1 LDEFTNRIS
10 LRRKERA
17 RGDQMSEDSY
27 EGATA
32 GRVLLFNEGESVKF
46 PTSFKNAMGTDRGLM
61 VLVHKDRLIK
71 IFPLESDE
79 VLFLSLEIGKLSND
93 FLTKLSQIFKRAGL
107 VDLLFSTGVCLRG
120 TRCFYECYF
129 NPNQLS
135 SDLNELES
143 SLKVLDGVQR
153 VLIKKVEV

>member
-1 LDEFTNRIS
+1 
-10 LRRKERA
+10 
-17 RGDQMSEDSY
+17 MSDDGY

-32 GRVLLFNEGESVKF
+32 GRVLEFGSSESVKF
-46 PTSFKNAMGTDRGLM
+46 PAAFKDAMGTERGLM

-71 IFPLESDE
+71 IFPLDSDE

-129 NPNQLS
+129 TPQQL
-135 SDLNELES
+135 N
-143 SLKVLDGVQR
+143 
-153 VLIKKVEV
+153 VEVSKLQNRLKGITGVKQVMLEEVKT

>member
-1 LDEFTNRIS
+1 
-10 LRRKERA
+10 
-17 RGDQMSEDSY
+17 MSEESY
-27 EGATA
+27 DGATA
-32 GRVLLFNEGESVKF
+32 GRVLVFDVGESVKF
-46 PTSFKNAMGTDRGLM
+46 PAAFKSAMGTDRGLM

-71 IFPLESDE
+71 IFPLESEE

-129 NPNQLS
+129 NPSQLS
-135 SDLNELES
+135 SDIKELETQLS
-143 SLKVLDGVQR
+143 VLDGVQR
-153 VLIKKVEV
+153 VIVEKVME

>member
-1 LDEFTNRIS
+1 MSDE
-10 LRRKERA
+10 
-17 RGDQMSEDSY
+17 SY

-32 GRVLLFNEGESVKF
+32 GRVLVFDKSESVRF
-46 PTSFKNAMGTDRGLM
+46 PSSFKNAMGTERGLM

-71 IFPLESDE
+71 IFPLENDK
-79 VLFLSLEIGKLSND
+79 VLFLSLEIGKLTND

-135 SDLNELES
+135 TEMKELERELS
-143 SLKVLDGVQR
+143 ALEGVQR
-153 VLIKKVEV
+153 VMISEVDV

>member
-1 LDEFTNRIS
+1 MSDET
-10 LRRKERA
+10 
-17 RGDQMSEDSY
+17 Y

-32 GRVLLFNEGESVKF
+32 GRVLIFDDSETVKF
-46 PTSFKNAMGTDRGLM
+46 PAAFKGAMGTGQGLM

-79 VLFLSLEIGKLSND
+79 VLFLSLEIGKLTND
-93 FLTKLSQIFKRAGL
+93 FLTKLSQIFKKSGL

-129 NPNQLS
+129 NPAQLS
-135 SDLNELES
+135 TELPELED

-153 VLIKKVEV
+153 VVIERVSV

>member
-1 LDEFTNRIS
+1 MSDE
-10 LRRKERA
+10 
-17 RGDQMSEDSY
+17 SY

-32 GRVLLFNEGESVKF
+32 GRVLVFDDSETVKF
-46 PTSFKNAMGTDRGLM
+46 PAAFKNAMGTGQGLM

-71 IFPLESDE
+71 IFPLESNE
-79 VLFLSLEIGKLSND
+79 VLFLSLEIGKLTND
-93 FLTKLSQIFKRAGL
+93 FLTKLSQIFKKSGL

-129 NPNQLS
+129 NPAQLS
-135 SDLNELES
+135 SNQSELED

-153 VLIKKVEV
+153 VVIDQVSV

>member
-1 LDEFTNRIS
+1 
-10 LRRKERA
+10 
-17 RGDQMSEDSY
+17 MSEDTY
-27 EGATA
+27 DGATA
-32 GRVLLFNEGESVKF
+32 GRVLVFNNNESVKF
-46 PTSFKNAMGTDRGLM
+46 PAAFKNAMGTERGLM

-71 IFPLESDE
+71 IFPLDSEE

-129 NPNQLS
+129 NPAQLS
-135 SDLNELES
+135 SELAELES
-143 SLKVLDGVQR
+143 SLKALDGVQR
-153 VLIKKVEV
+153 VLIEKVEI

>member
-1 LDEFTNRIS
+1 MSDET
-10 LRRKERA
+10 
-17 RGDQMSEDSY
+17 Y

-32 GRVLLFNEGESVKF
+32 GRVLVFDDSETVKF
-46 PTSFKNAMGTDRGLM
+46 PAAFKNAMGTGQGLM

-71 IFPLESDE
+71 IFPLETNK
-79 VLFLSLEIGKLSND
+79 VLFLSLEIGKLTND
-93 FLTKLSQIFKRAGL
+93 FLTKLSQIFKKSGL

-129 NPNQLS
+129 NPAQLS
-135 SDLNELES
+135 AELSELED

-153 VLIKKVEV
+153 VVINQVSV

>member
-1 LDEFTNRIS
+1 
-10 LRRKERA
+10 
-17 RGDQMSEDSY
+17 MSEDSY

-32 GRVLLFNEGESVKF
+32 GRVLVFSNGESVKF

-71 IFPLESDE
+71 IFPLDSDE

-93 FLTKLSQIFKRAGL
+93 FLTKLSQIFKRAG
-107 VDLLFSTGVCLRG
+107 VCLRG

-135 SDLNELES
+135 SDLKDLEG

-153 VLIKKVEV
+153 VLIQKVAV

>member
-1 LDEFTNRIS
+1 MSDE
-10 LRRKERA
+10 
-17 RGDQMSEDSY
+17 SY

-32 GRVLLFNEGESVKF
+32 GRVLVFDSSDSVKF
-46 PTSFKNAMGTDRGLM
+46 PSSFKNAMGTGRGLM

-71 IFPLESDE
+71 IFPLESDK
-79 VLFLSLEIGKLSND
+79 VLFLSLEIGKLTND

-135 SDLNELES
+135 TDMNELES
-143 SLKVLDGVQR
+143 ELGNLEGVQR
-153 VLIKKVEV
+153 VMISEVEI

>member
-1 LDEFTNRIS
+1 
-10 LRRKERA
+10 
-17 RGDQMSEDSY
+17 MSEESY
-27 EGATA
+27 DGATA
-32 GRVLLFNEGESVKF
+32 GRVLVFDAGESVKF
-46 PTSFKNAMGTDRGLM
+46 PAAFKSAMGTDRGLM

-129 NPNQLS
+129 NPSQLS
-135 SDLNELES
+135 SDIKELENQLS
-143 SLKVLDGVQR
+143 VLDGVQR
-153 VLIKKVEV
+153 VIVEKVIE

>member
-1 LDEFTNRIS
+1 MTSIVGFHHGNEFTN
-10 LRRKERA
+10 
-17 RGDQMSEDSY
+17 GDLMTDDAY

-32 GRVLLFNEGESVKF
+32 GRVLEFGSNETVNF
-46 PTSFKNAMGTDRGLM
+46 PAAFKDAMGTDRGLM

-71 IFPLESDE
+71 IFPLDSDE

-129 NPNQLS
+129 NPTQLS
-135 SDLNELES
+135 SDLGDLETQ
-143 SLKVLDGVQR
+143 LNVLDGVQR
-153 VLIKKVEV
+153 ILVEKVNI

>member
-1 LDEFTNRIS
+1 MSDET
-10 LRRKERA
+10 
-17 RGDQMSEDSY
+17 Y

-32 GRVLLFNEGESVKF
+32 GRVLVFDDSETVKF
-46 PTSFKNAMGTDRGLM
+46 PAAFKNAMGTGQGLM

-71 IFPLESDE
+71 IFPLESNE
-79 VLFLSLEIGKLSND
+79 VLFLSLEIGKLTND
-93 FLTKLSQIFKRAGL
+93 FLTKLSQIFKKSGL

-129 NPNQLS
+129 NPSQLS
-135 SDLNELES
+135 SDLSDLED

-153 VLIKKVEV
+153 VVINQVSV

>member
-1 LDEFTNRIS
+1 
-10 LRRKERA
+10 
-17 RGDQMSEDSY
+17 MSDDY
-27 EGATA
+27 DGATA
-32 GRVLLFNEGESVKF
+32 GRVLVFDTSESVRFPSKF
-46 PTSFKNAMGTDRGLM
+46 KEAMGTDRGLM

-129 NPNQLS
+129 NPSQLS
-135 SDLNELES
+135 SDIKDLES
-143 SLKVLDGVQR
+143 ELGALEGVQR
-153 VLIKKVEV
+153 VVVEKVEV

>member
-1 LDEFTNRIS
+1 MLMSDET
-10 LRRKERA
+10 
-17 RGDQMSEDSY
+17 Y

-32 GRVLLFNEGESVKF
+32 GKVLVFDDSETVRF
-46 PTSFKNAMGTDRGLM
+46 PTAFKSAMGTGQGLM

-79 VLFLSLEIGKLSND
+79 VLFLSLEIGKLTND

-129 NPNQLS
+129 NPGQLS
-135 SDLNELES
+135 SDISELEN

-153 VLIKKVEV
+153 VVIEKVSV

>member
-1 LDEFTNRIS
+1 
-10 LRRKERA
+10 
-17 RGDQMSEDSY
+17 MSDDSY

-71 IFPLESDE
+71 IFPLDSEE

-129 NPNQLS
+129 NPTQLS
-135 SDLNELES
+135 SDLGELES
-143 SLKVLDGVQR
+143 SLNVLDGVQR